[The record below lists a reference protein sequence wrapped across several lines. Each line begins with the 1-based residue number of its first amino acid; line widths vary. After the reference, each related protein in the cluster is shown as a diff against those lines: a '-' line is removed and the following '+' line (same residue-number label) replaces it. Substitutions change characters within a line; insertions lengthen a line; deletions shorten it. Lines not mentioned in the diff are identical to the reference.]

1 MVKQYKAMMGV
12 VENTEHS
19 PSPHNAGVEEM
30 WAVANLDHRAKIGIV
45 HKQLNFTQHRR
56 RLRAAAVDTLLS
68 IIKFSKLSA

>member
-1 MVKQYKAMMGV
+1 MVKQYKAIMGV
-12 VENTEHS
+12 VENTAHS

-45 HKQLNFTQHRR
+45 HKQLNLTQ
-56 RLRAAAVDTLLS
+56 AAAVDTLLS

>member
-1 MVKQYKAMMGV
+1 MVKQYKAIMGV

-45 HKQLNFTQHRR
+45 HKQLNFTQ
-56 RLRAAAVDTLLS
+56 AAPPRGRGGYTPFDN
-68 IIKFSKLSA
+68 

>member
-45 HKQLNFTQHRR
+45 HKQLNFTQ
-56 RLRAAAVDTLLS
+56 AAPPRGRGGYTP
-68 IIKFSKLSA
+68 FNN

>member
-1 MVKQYKAMMGV
+1 MVKQYKAIMGV

-45 HKQLNFTQHRR
+45 HKQLNFTQ
-56 RLRAAAVDTLLS
+56 AAPPRGRGGYTP
-68 IIKFSKLSA
+68 FNN